1 MAPEVLVCG
10 ARVAPAESVP
20 AAEDFATGRGAVCP
34 LSPKVDVWALGML
47 LLEQAL
53 VSSQY
58 LTVAAQYLSRAGQ
71 YLSRAGQYLSRAGQY
86 LAVAPKHKTD
96 TCLHDCQHGIN

>member
-58 LTVAAQYLSRAGQ
+58 LTLAGQ
-71 YLSRAGQYLSRAGQY
+71 YLSRAAQY

>member
-53 VSSQY
+53 VSTSAALLSTWLLRLNTR
-58 LTVAAQYLSRAGQ
+58 LTPVYMIVNMALT
-71 YLSRAGQYLSRAGQY
+71 
-86 LAVAPKHKTD
+86 KT
-96 TCLHDCQHGIN
+96 CVIS